1 MEENNK
7 QYCWHSSV
15 VNHNKGKALV
25 LRPSANDA
33 DSLEI
38 AAVPLADLL
47 EQTLELIGTNVNGN
61 PYGNVKL
68 VSIYASCT
76 SGTFPVWKK
85 KQQFGS
91 LAGSNPK
98 VHSV

>member
-25 LRPSANDA
+25 LRPSATDA
-33 DSLEI
+33 DSLEM
-38 AAVPLADLL
+38 AAVPLGDLL

-68 VSIYASCT
+68 VSISASCT
-76 SGTFPVWKK
+76 SGTFPVWD
-85 KQQFGS
+85 KQQFRV
-91 LAGSNPK
+91 AGREQS
-98 VHSV
+98 